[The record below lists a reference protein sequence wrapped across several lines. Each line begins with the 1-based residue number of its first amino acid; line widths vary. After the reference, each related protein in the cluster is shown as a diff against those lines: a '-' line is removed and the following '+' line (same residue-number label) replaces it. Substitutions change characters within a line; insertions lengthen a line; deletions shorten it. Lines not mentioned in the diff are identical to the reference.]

1 MEGSSE
7 AEPTTPDEVLE
18 IVRTFEAPR
27 PLLFRIWSEPA
38 HRVRWWGPEGHA
50 LSHCEVDFRIGGA
63 WSVAMQRVDGYEH
76 WVRGVFTDIREPSR
90 LCFTYVNDDDPHE
103 MLVEMEF
110 IDLGPRTEMRF
121 RQAPFH
127 SREER
132 DGHGWGWSS
141 TLDLLAAYVRQVSQ
155 DDPRPVGSA
164 RIDGVAADI
173 IAARERYEH
182 ERQAAQS
189 STNSKQGD

>member
-1 MEGSSE
+1 MAGSSE
-7 AEPTTPDEVLE
+7 AEPKTPDQVLE

-27 PLLFRIWSEPA
+27 PLLFRIWAEPA
-38 HRVRWWGPEGHA
+38 HRVRWWGPEGYG

-63 WSVAMQRVDGYEH
+63 WSVAMQRIDGYEH
-76 WVRGVFTDIREPSR
+76 WVRGIFTDIREPSR

-103 MLVEMEF
+103 MLVEMDF
-110 IDLGPRTEMRF
+110 IDLGARTEMRF

-132 DGHGWGWSS
+132 DGHSWGWNS
-141 TLDLLAAYVRQVSQ
+141 TLDLLAASVRQVSQ

-173 IAARERYEH
+173 IAARERYEQ
-182 ERQAAQS
+182 ERQAAQNS
-189 STNSKQGD
+189 RNSKQGG